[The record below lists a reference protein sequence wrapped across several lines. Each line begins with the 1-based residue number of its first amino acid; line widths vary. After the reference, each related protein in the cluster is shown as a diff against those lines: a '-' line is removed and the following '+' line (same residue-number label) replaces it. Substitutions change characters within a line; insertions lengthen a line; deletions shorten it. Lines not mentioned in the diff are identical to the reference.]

1 MTALKN
7 LASDTNMQNF
17 WTEAI
22 NKEANVRFEWQL
34 RYSKEFSKNAFK
46 PQPPKRK
53 ALQMNNDLSHRIKEL
68 ESSVSS
74 NASAS
79 TLEGTD
85 DKAESCQKSN
95 PLVDMSPASKDIHA
109 LLYDGLSH
117 HGEGRYSYL
126 RKRVELQPDKKYSF
140 PLLTSMNYGWKIL
153 DFVSLKPSCYGRT
166 AIVKNTF
173 YRSSGIMIA

>member
-7 LASDTNMQNF
+7 LSSDTNMQNF

-46 PQPPKRK
+46 SQPKK
-53 ALQMNNDLSHRIKEL
+53 KGLQLNDDLATRIKEL
-68 ESSVSS
+68 EGSLSPSP
-74 NASAS
+74 
-79 TLEGTD
+79 TLEGSG
-85 DKAESCQKSN
+85 DKAESPRRPN
-95 PLVDMSPASKDIHA
+95 PLVDMTPASKDVFG

-126 RKRVELQPDKKYSF
+126 KKRVVVPPDKKYSF
-140 PLLTSMNYGWKIL
+140 PLLSSMNYGWKIL
-153 DFVSLKPSCYGRT
+153 DFVALKPSCYGRT

-173 YRSSGIMIA
+173 YRSSGIILA

>member
-46 PQPPKRK
+46 SQPKK
-53 ALQMNNDLSHRIKEL
+53 KSLHLNDDLANRIKEL
-68 ESSVSS
+68 EISLSPSP
-74 NASAS
+74 
-79 TLEGTD
+79 TLEGAG
-85 DKAESCQKSN
+85 DKAAAESPRKSN
-95 PLVDMSPASKDIHA
+95 PLVDMNPASKDVFG

-117 HGEGRYSYL
+117 HGEGRYCYL
-126 RKRVELQPDKKYSF
+126 KKRLNVPPDKKYSF
-140 PLLTSMNYGWKIL
+140 PLLSSMNYGWKIL
-153 DFVSLKPSCYGRT
+153 DFVTLKPSCYGRT

-173 YRSSGIMIA
+173 YRSSGIILA

>member
-7 LASDTNMQNF
+7 LSSDTNMQNF

-46 PQPPKRK
+46 SQPKK
-53 ALQMNNDLSHRIKEL
+53 KGLQLNDDLANRIKEL
-68 ESSVSS
+68 ESSLSPS
-74 NASAS
+74 P
-79 TLEGTD
+79 TLER
-85 DKAESCQKSN
+85 DKVETPRKSN
-95 PLVDMSPASKDIHA
+95 PIVDMNPASKDVFG

-117 HGEGRYSYL
+117 HGEGRYCYL
-126 RKRVELQPDKKYSF
+126 KKRLEVPPDKKYSF
-140 PLLTSMNYGWKIL
+140 PLLSSMNYGWKIL
-153 DFVSLKPSCYGRT
+153 DFVTLKPSCYGRT

-173 YRSSGIMIA
+173 YRHSGIILA